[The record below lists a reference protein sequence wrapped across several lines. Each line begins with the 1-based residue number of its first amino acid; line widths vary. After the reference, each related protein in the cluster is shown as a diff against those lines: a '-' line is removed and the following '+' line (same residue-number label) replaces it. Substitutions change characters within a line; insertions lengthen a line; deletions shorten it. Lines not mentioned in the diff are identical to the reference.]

1 MLNMKITLFRTKKDR
16 NGESLV
22 NEEFNSFIER
32 VKAGS
37 HIDYVYDYR
46 NMYNALVNKDEWIH
60 IDRIPRVCPDVEYHK
75 KVSGQKEIRHYN
87 GVSVLTISNLN
98 NVFEIDKVKRYAAL
112 IPQTFCAIQ
121 GADGH
126 SVHIWTLA
134 TLPDGTL
141 PKDEKQA
148 ELFCAQA
155 YATSVLCYAPTCEFQ
170 INVEP
175 PKLGK
180 TFLVTY
186 DEAPYV
192 NPHPTPFIIE
202 QPTADSLKILL
213 SSEKNANAL
222 ERLKPGAETYITM
235 TQLFNAAYRR
245 AHESLPN
252 WNREGNSEEIITRV
266 ADECAACG
274 LPSEEVVSRLRFRFY
289 TTDVQDIRS
298 IVNSIY
304 EDYNGLGTRSA
315 MSKHQIVAYRLREFL
330 KRRYEIRLNEVLQIT
345 EYRERASLQILYK
358 ELDRR
363 ELNTIHHQALLEGIE
378 PTFSE
383 VDELVHSSYIP
394 TYNPITQYI
403 DELPE
408 WDGKDRMKELAA
420 MVPNN
425 NEHWE
430 ELFTRWFLSMVAHWM
445 NCDEMHANQTAPILI
460 GAQGYR
466 KSTFCRLLLPP
477 ELQNF
482 FADSIDFRSNT
493 EAERMLSRF
502 LLINIDEFD
511 QLSEKQFAFVK
522 HLFQK
527 TSTNIRRM
535 YSETIAKQ
543 RRYASFIGTSNHH
556 EILRDPTGNRRYLC
570 VEVTAP
576 IKTETPINY
585 RQLYAQA
592 KHLVLKGERFWLDDE
607 DEALIRKSNE
617 KFEISSPL
625 EQLFFLAFR
634 IPAEGEEGTWM
645 HTTEIM
651 SVLQKLKTFNRKTDN
666 SLPNLGRVLTK
677 LAAKGLDK
685 ERDLQGTKYYVK
697 LK

>member
-1 MLNMKITLFRTKKDR
+1 MKVTLFRTKSGGS
-16 NGESLV
+16 GETIA
-22 NEEFNSFIER
+22 NEEFNLLIER
-32 VKAGS
+32 IKTGS
-37 HIDYVYDYR
+37 HIGYVSSYR
-46 NMYNALVNKDEWIH
+46 SVVNELSDKERWAH
-60 IDRIPRVCPDVEYHK
+60 IDRIPRVCPDVEYLK
-75 KVSGQKEIRHYN
+75 KASGQKEMRCYN
-87 GVSVLTISNLN
+87 GLSVLTISNLN
-98 NVFEIDKVKRYAAL
+98 NIFEINKVKSYAAL
-112 IPQTFCAIQ
+112 IPQTFCAVQ

-141 PKDEKQA
+141 PKDEKLA

-170 INVEP
+170 ISVEP

-180 TFLVTY
+180 TFLLTY
-186 DEAPYV
+186 DEAPYI
-192 NPHPTPFIIE
+192 NPHPTPLIIE

-213 SSEKNANAL
+213 STEKNVNAL

-245 AHESLPN
+245 AHEKLPN
-252 WNREGNSEEIITRV
+252 WNVEKDREEIVTRV
-266 ADECAACG
+266 ADECVACG
-274 LPSEEVVSRLRFRFY
+274 LPSEEVINRLRFRFY
-289 TTDVQDIRS
+289 KMDEMDIRS
-298 IVNSIY
+298 IVNSVY
-304 EDYNGLGTRSA
+304 EDYQGLGTRSA

-330 KRRYEIRLNEVLQIT
+330 KRRYEIRFNEILQIT

-383 VDELVHSSYIP
+383 VDELVHSTYVP
-394 TYNPITQYI
+394 VYNPITQYI

-408 WDGKDRMKELAA
+408 WDKKDRMKDLAA

-425 NEHWE
+425 NGHWE
-430 ELFTRWFLSMVAHWM
+430 RLFTRWFLSMVAHWM
-445 NCDEMHANQTAPILI
+445 NCDDMHANQTAPILI

-477 ELQNF
+477 ELQSF
-482 FADSIDFRSNT
+482 FTDSIDFRSNI
-493 EAERMLSRF
+493 EAERSLSRF
-502 LLINIDEFD
+502 LLVNIDEFD

-527 TSTNIRRM
+527 TSTSIRRM
-535 YSETIAKQ
+535 YSETIANQ

-576 IKTETPINY
+576 IKTETAINY

-592 KHLVLKGERFWLDDE
+592 KHLVLHGERFWLDDE

-617 KFEISSPL
+617 MFEVVSPL
-625 EQLFFLAFR
+625 EQLFLSAFR
-634 IPAEGEEGTWM
+634 IPSEGEEGEWM

-651 SVLQKLKTFNRKTDN
+651 SVLQRQKAFNRKTDN
-666 SLPNLGRVLTK
+666 SLPNLGKALTK
-677 LAAKGLDK
+677 LVGRGLEK
-685 ERDLQGTKYYVK
+685 SRDGQGTIYYVK